1 MEGVVGDF
9 TFYIGPR
16 AIGPLAAQRCSQL
29 YGASATGGSSWD
41 GVRFRGERMSED
53 VQAKIAEVWNA
64 MDESWENYGKIF
76 EDKAAMN
83 ADKIAV
89 VTEHEQI
96 TYAQLD
102 ERVNRVGNALEAMG
116 LQKDDKVCV
125 MLPNVPE
132 FLYVWWGNAKLG
144 GVTVPLNTALKG
156 EGLAYILNHCDA
168 STMVLDHRYL
178 PSLQEIRGTLRHLK
192 RVIVLGPNGT
202 RAPQLPSGAVD
213 FGELLTAPA
222 TSPMK
227 EVWADDMD
235 SIMYTS
241 GTTGLPKGVIHRH
254 SRCYGGFVLPIM
266 TGYTAQDVVYNTL
279 PLFHIGGQNMVWMAL
294 VAETKVVM
302 AERFSASRFW
312 PEVRK
317 YGATFTL
324 FLGAMIPILHKQP
337 PHPDDAVNPLR
348 IALSA
353 AAPRTIWDEFER
365 RFNVKI
371 VELYSQTEG
380 GFMINTD
387 AKKEGK
393 VGSMGRPGATFEMQ
407 VVDERDHALPP
418 GEVGELIYRPKDSTS
433 LTEYYK
439 NPEATAEK
447 TRGGWIRSGDLAYQ
461 DEDGYFFF
469 VDRKS
474 DFMRRRGENISSFEV
489 EKIVNSHPSVLESA
503 AYALPSDLGEDEV
516 TVAVVL
522 QPGAQLD
529 PIDLIQY
536 CETRMAYFMVPRY
549 VRFVPEFPKTGTER
563 TMKYQL
569 KAEGVTPET
578 WDREAAGYA
587 LKHAR

>member
-1 MEGVVGDF
+1 
-9 TFYIGPR
+9 
-16 AIGPLAAQRCSQL
+16 
-29 YGASATGGSSWD
+29 
-41 GVRFRGERMSED
+41 MSDEI
-53 VQAKIAEVWNA
+53 QAKIAEVWNS

-76 EDKAAMN
+76 EDKAKMN
-83 ADKIAV
+83 AGKMALL
-89 VTEHEQI
+89 TEHEQI
-96 TYAQLD
+96 TYEQLD
-102 ERVNRVGNALEAMG
+102 ERVNRVGNALEG
-116 LQKDDKVCV
+116 LGVRKDDKVCV
-125 MLPNVPE
+125 MLPNIPE

-156 EGLAYILNHCDA
+156 EGLAYILNHSDA
-168 STMVLDHRYL
+168 ATIVIDHRYL
-178 PSLQEIRGTLRHLK
+178 PALEEVRGALQHLK
-192 RVIVLGPNGT
+192 QVIVLGPSGKQ
-202 RAPQLPSGAVD
+202 ASKLPAGGLD

-227 EVWADDMD
+227 EVWADDID

-266 TGYTAQDVVYNTL
+266 TGYTNQDVVYNTL

-294 VAETKVVM
+294 VADTTVAM

-312 PEVRK
+312 EDVRK
-317 YGATFTL
+317 YGATYTL

-337 PHPDDAVNPLR
+337 PQPDDATNPLR
-348 IALSA
+348 VALSA
-353 AAPRTIWDEFER
+353 AAPKTIWDEFER

-380 GFMINTD
+380 GFMINTE
-387 AKKEGK
+387 AKTEGK
-393 VGSMGRPGATFEMQ
+393 VGSMGKPGATYEMK
-407 VVDERDHALPP
+407 VVDGNDNELPP
-418 GEVGELIYRPKDSTS
+418 GEVGELIYKPTS
-433 LTEYYK
+433 GGNLTEYYK

-489 EKIVNSHPSVLESA
+489 EKIINSHPKVLESA
-503 AYALPSDLGEDEV
+503 AYAIPSELGEDDV
-516 TVAVVL
+516 MVAVVL
-522 QPGAQLD
+522 QPGATLD
-529 PIDLIQY
+529 PRELLQH
-536 CETRMAYFMVPRY
+536 CEAQMAYFMIPRY
-549 VRFVPEFPKTGTER
+549 VRIVDSFPKTGTER

-569 KAEGVTPET
+569 KAAGVTADT
-578 WDREAAGYA
+578 WDREAMGYEI
-587 LKHAR
+587 KR